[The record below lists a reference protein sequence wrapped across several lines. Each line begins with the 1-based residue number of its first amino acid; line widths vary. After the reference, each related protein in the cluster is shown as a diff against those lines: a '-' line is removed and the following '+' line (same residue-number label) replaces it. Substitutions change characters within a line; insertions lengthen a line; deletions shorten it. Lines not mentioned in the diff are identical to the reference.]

1 MMMRTRKRP
10 PAHPGRIVKNHYIE
24 PLSMTVTELAKVL
37 GVARKTASK
46 IVNQRGSVT
55 SDMALRL
62 SRAFNTTPDLWLN
75 LQKNHDLWHAA
86 HDSKDWERVRPVKMP
101 AAA

>member
-1 MMMRTRKRP
+1 
-10 PAHPGRIVKNHYIE
+10 
-24 PLSMTVTELAKVL
+24 MTVTDMARVL
-37 GVARKTASK
+37 DVSRKTVSK
-46 IVNQRGSVT
+46 IANERGSVT

-86 HDSKDWERVRPVKMP
+86 HDSKDWQRVRPVKMP
-101 AAA
+101 AKVSVAA